1 MRADDGAAVTAALRR
16 IEGIIEIST
25 LSGAFDMVVVLRAAS
40 LKQLDA
46 ALVKIRA
53 IPAVAETH
61 SQIRRNTFSR

>member
-1 MRADDGAAVTAALRR
+1 
-16 IEGIIEIST
+16 
-25 LSGAFDMVVVLRAAS
+25 MVVVLRAAS

-46 ALVKIRA
+46 VLDKIRA